1 MCLGA
6 PSPLLPAARL
16 TTVLGFARPGEQLGV
31 WARGGRRALRLRVN
45 RRALLISADLGV
57 LLRQCNRIAIRCWGQ
72 AVVVEAEGLI
82 AWRTLQIVTG
92 TPYLPE
98 LDRLRFLVPDLKVSG
113 TRLTLTLGLGGP
125 EEVLA
130 ACVAARVSVV
140 ASWIE
145 YRG

>member
-1 MCLGA
+1 MCQGA
-6 PSPLLPAARL
+6 PSQLLPTARL
-16 TTVLGFARPGEQLGV
+16 TAVLALARPGELLGV
-31 WARGGRRALRLRVN
+31 WARGCRRALCLRVN
-45 RRALLISADLGV
+45 RRALLIGADLGA
-57 LLRQCNRIAIRCWGQ
+57 LLRRCNRIAIRCRAGIV
-72 AVVVEAEGLI
+72 AVEAEGLI

-113 TRLTLTLGLGGP
+113 MRLTLPLGLGGP
-125 EEVLA
+125 EEALA
-130 ACVAARVSVV
+130 ACVAARVPVA